1 MRVDNILNRVGVS
14 YNELKAVNKD
24 SVLSSD
30 DALENSKAVEQEF
43 TKQVTEDIASRNVTA
58 QNVQNEVTKYQI
70 AKGNLIKQN
79 EKLQELKEFVI
90 QNKES
95 NDFEIANEKFNSL
108 VNEIDFLSD
117 KAVYQGEKLFDMG
130 ADHQK
135 FEIPSVR
142 VGGKNFLPLHNVEIG
157 TREDLNNALAV
168 VEGAISKVSNEI
180 AQCITTIDELSSKA
194 ITPNEINYIDASVAR
209 ELMKSLKSEIYTKGL
224 EAIKAQ
230 SAVETNNTNSII

>member
-1 MRVDNILNRVGVS
+1 MRVDNMLNRVGVS

-24 SVLSSD
+24 SVLSND
-30 DALENSKAVEQEF
+30 DAIENSKAVEQEF

-70 AKGNLIKQN
+70 ARGNLIKQN

-90 QNKES
+90 QSNKLD
-95 NDFEIANEKFNSL
+95 DFKFTSERFNSL
-108 VNEIDFLSD
+108 VDEIDVLSD
-117 KAVYQGEKLFDMG
+117 KAVYQGEKLFDTG
-130 ADHQK
+130 ADLQK

-142 VGGKNFLPLHNVEIG
+142 VGGKNFLPLHNVEIA
-157 TREDLNNALAV
+157 TREDLTNALAV
-168 VEGAISKVSNEI
+168 VESAIAKVSNEI
-180 AQCITTIDELSSKA
+180 AQCITTIDELSSNA
-194 ITPNEINYIDASVAR
+194 ITPSEINYIDASVAR

-230 SAVETNNTNSII
+230 NAVETNNTNSII